1 MMAEPRWARRAFLK
15 KAGQGLAALP
25 LIAAMPASVGAQEAV
40 DHRREHGASPAA
52 SQSVGIHLNVRDFG
66 AVGDGQTKDTLPVQ
80 LALDRCSVLGG
91 GEVLVPAGD
100 YLTGALAIRSNTV
113 LRIDAGATLLGSPDP
128 ADYPITEVRWEGRW
142 IRGYLGYI
150 YANDAENIAITGP
163 GKITGNNA
171 IMGRVD
177 RETGMRHP
185 ALIEFTNCR
194 NVRLEGCVTS
204 QNGMWSIHPVYCDN
218 VTIRNLIVHGGADG
232 IDVDSCRHVAI
243 EGCSFDTGDDCIS
256 LKSGRGEEGNVINR
270 PTEDVRISNC
280 TFVDHRWAC
289 IGIGSETSAG
299 IRNVHIEHCKCVG
312 AGTYAIYIKSRP
324 GRGAFIENIY
334 MNDLEVSGA
343 KQGFLRLNFADSG
356 KQDEFPVPGVK
367 GIPTVAEFHFSNIRV
382 TDVPVLVE
390 ATGIDPQKPLNGFSL
405 VNVAGTCGKGVFL
418 ANTNHAQ
425 LRDIRV
431 TGCAGS
437 LLNVSNV
444 TGTGL
449 AGAAK
454 LQPSKSPDAVPETSE
469 PYVLK

>member
-1 MMAEPRWARRAFLK
+1 MTIQPRWARRVFLK

-25 LIAAMPASVGAQEAV
+25 LMAAMPDSAGADEAPGYR
-40 DHRREHGASPAA
+40 DEHDVSSAA
-52 SQSVGIHLNVRDFG
+52 PPSAGVRLNVRDFG
-66 AVGDGQTKDTLPVQ
+66 AAGDGRTKDTLPVQ

-91 GEVLVPAGD
+91 GEVFVPAGD

-113 LRIDAGATLLGSPDP
+113 LRIDAGASLLGSPDLV
-128 ADYPITEVRWEGRW
+128 DYPITEVRWEGRW
-142 IRGYLGYI
+142 IKGYAGYLC
-150 YANDAENIAITGP
+150 ANDAENIAITGA
-163 GKITGNNA
+163 GKIIGNAA
-171 IMGRVD
+171 IAGRVD
-177 RETGMRHP
+177 RQTGMRHP
-185 ALIEFTNCR
+185 ALIEFTSCR
-194 NVRLEGCVTS
+194 NVFLEGCVTR
-204 QNGMWSIHPVYCDN
+204 QNDMWSIHPVYCDT
-218 VTIRNLIVHGGADG
+218 VTIRNLIVQGGADG
-232 IDVDSCRHVAI
+232 IDVDSCRHVVI

-299 IRNVHIEHCKCVG
+299 IRDVHVEHCKCAG

-334 MNDLEVSGA
+334 MKDLDVSGT

-356 KQDEFPVPGVK
+356 KQDEFPVPGLK
-367 GIPTVAEFHFSNIRV
+367 GVPTVAEFHFSNIRV

-390 ATGIDPQKPLNGFSL
+390 ATGIDPRKPLNGFSL
-405 VNVAGTCGKGVFL
+405 VDVVGTCGKGIFL

-431 TGCAGS
+431 TDFTGS
-437 LLNVSNV
+437 LLNTSNV
-444 TGTGL
+444 NGAGL

-454 LQPSKSPDAVPETSE
+454 LQAFRPISDVPETAE